1 MNEKRQLLILLAAV
15 IITSGCMNGGSET
28 ESEGS
33 QAITVE
39 ELTVRPSQIYSGS
52 STTATLHIKNTGE
65 LPANLTINSGFDS
78 AVSEQ
83 SGDGPSGAPGPGSQ
97 QSSGSSGPTG
107 GPGPGQINQNN
118 KQVTQDLQSS
128 GQIGSYGDR
137 ILTNRCRDIF
147 DVTDFE
153 VRGPGDISGSSRY
166 YLPERG
172 EVRFN
177 WVLENIN
184 TGNVPINGYS
194 CNLKFQV
201 PFDYT
206 VTAYRQLQFKESAEI
221 EGTPNLNSRSS
232 TGPMSFRIETIGS
245 TSQQASTFLEGDQP
259 EIIIYMVNQGQEG
272 TSYTGFINAKVP
284 EIEAAGFSL
293 ENSNCDRDIDETIT
307 MYRGESER
315 IRCQVDQNV
324 FENLDGSLRGEITA
338 ETEYT
343 YVKNLGQKKVQ
354 VQYRGN

>member
-1 MNEKRQLLILLAAV
+1 MNEKTQLLILLAA
-15 IITSGCMNGGSET
+15 IMMASGCIDGGGET

-33 QAITVE
+33 TAITVE

-52 STTATLHIKNTGE
+52 STTATLHIKNSGE
-65 LPANLTINSGFDS
+65 LPANLTINSGFEN
-78 AVSEQ
+78 AV
-83 SGDGPSGAPGPGSQ
+83 
-97 QSSGSSGPTG
+97 SSGSSSEGAEECD
-107 GPGPGQINQNN
+107 Q
-118 KQVTQDLQSS
+118 QSS
-128 GQIGSYGDR
+128 IGAPGIGQNMENKCLTENTGTGDANSGQLGSYGDR
-137 ILTNRCRDIF
+137 VLTNRCRDIF

-206 VTAYRQLQFKESAEI
+206 VESYRQLQFKESEEI

-232 TGPMSFRIETIGS
+232 AGPMAFRIETIGS
-245 TSQQASTFLEGDQP
+245 TSEQPSTFLEGDQP
-259 EIIIYMVNQGQEG
+259 EIIIYMVNQGKQG

-284 EIEAAGFSL
+284 DIEASGFSL
-293 ENSNCDRDIDETIT
+293 ENANCDRDTEETIT
-307 MYRGESER
+307 MYQGESER
-315 IRCQVDQNV
+315 IRCHVDQSV
-324 FENLDGSLRGEITA
+324 FDNLDGSLRGEITA

-343 YVKNLGQKKVQ
+343 YVRNLGQKRVE
-354 VQYRGN
+354 VEYRGN

>member
-1 MNEKRQLLILLAAV
+1 MNEKSQLLILLAAI
-15 IITSGCMNGGSET
+15 IITSGCIGGEET
-28 ESEGS
+28 ESEGD

-39 ELTVRPSQIYSGS
+39 ELSVKPSQIYSGS

-65 LPANLTINSGFDS
+65 LPANLTINSGFES
-78 AVSEQ
+78 AV
-83 SGDGPSGAPGPGSQ
+83 
-97 QSSGSSGPTG
+97 SSGSSSGSTEDCDQESSIGAPGIGQNMENKCLTENTNTG
-107 GPGPGQINQNN
+107 SG
-118 KQVTQDLQSS
+118 DS
-128 GQIGSYGDR
+128 GQTGSYGDR
-137 ILTNRCRDIF
+137 VLTNRCRDIF

-153 VRGPGDISGSSRY
+153 VRGPGDVTGSARY

-206 VTAYRQLQFKESAEI
+206 VTAFRQLQFKESEEI
-221 EGTPNLNSRSS
+221 QGTPDLNSRSS
-232 TGPMSFRIETIGS
+232 KGPMAFRIETIGS
-245 TSQQASTFLEGDQP
+245 TSDQASTFLEGDQP
-259 EIIIYMVNQGQEG
+259 EIIIYMVNQGKEG

-284 EIEAAGFSL
+284 DIEASGFSL
-293 ENSNCDRDIDETIT
+293 EHSNCDRDPGDTIT
-307 MYRGESER
+307 MYQGESER
-315 IRCQVDQNV
+315 IRCHVDQSV
-324 FENLDGSLRGEITA
+324 FENLDGSLRGEISA

-343 YVKNLGQKKVQ
+343 YVRNLGQKKVE
-354 VQYRGN
+354 VEYRGE

>member
-1 MNEKRQLLILLAAV
+1 MNEKTQLLILLAAI
-15 IITSGCMNGGSET
+15 IITSGCIGGGNET

-65 LPANLTINSGFDS
+65 LPANLTINSGFET
-78 AVSEQ
+78 AVSASSSSGNNGDCDEQ
-83 SGDGPSGAPGPGSQ
+83 ASIGAPGIGQNMENKCLTENTNDGGSDN
-97 QSSGSSGPTG
+97 GR
-107 GPGPGQINQNN
+107 
-118 KQVTQDLQSS
+118 V
-128 GQIGSYGDR
+128 GSYGDR
-137 ILTNRCRDIF
+137 VLTNRCRDIF
-147 DVTDFE
+147 DVTTFE

-206 VTAYRQLQFKESAEI
+206 VTAYRQLQFKESEEI
-221 EGTPNLNSRSS
+221 QGTPNLNSRSS
-232 TGPMSFRIETIGS
+232 KGPMAFRIETIGS
-245 TSQQASTFLEGDQP
+245 TSDKPSTFLEGDQP
-259 EIIIYMVNQGQEG
+259 EIAIYMVNQGQEG

-284 EIEAAGFSL
+284 NIEASGFSL
-293 ENSNCDRDIDETIT
+293 ENSNCDRDPGETIT

-315 IRCQVDQNV
+315 IRCYVDQSV
-324 FENLDGSLRGEITA
+324 FDDLDGSLRGEITA
-338 ETEYT
+338 ETNYT
-343 YVKNLGQKKVQ
+343 YVKNLGQKKVK
-354 VQYRGN
+354 VEYRGN